1 MILFKVYKLY
11 KINKL
16 HKMDVTF
23 LFYSHSDFSDL
34 WTIIR
39 DQTNIYIPAYKRII
53 AINSN
58 STKMPDGFDAV
69 ITYDDTLNYSDKVAS
84 LLNHITTK
92 YVVFIHD
99 NDFIITFSDSIFT
112 ELMTIVE
119 EYNIDRCMFGILGK
133 NNATIKG
140 NGFSI
145 VNARNTYTPHFI
157 YPYDVGPSIWR
168 TNALKDAMAIVPNC
182 SYRDIEESE
191 IQNYCKNSLR
201 VFGFCIEDGQK
212 AYFCIGRPFPEQF
225 QFLHFTRSGG
235 FYQPYTYMDQET
247 NFNKLRE
254 KYPDTSHRKMFTL
267 DDEEGKYM
275 QYMASFRTI

>member
-1 MILFKVYKLY
+1 
-11 KINKL
+11 
-16 HKMDVTF
+16 MDVTF
-23 LFYSHSDFSDL
+23 LFYSHSDYSDI
-34 WTIIR
+34 WNIICE
-39 DQTNIYIPAYKRII
+39 QTNIYIPAYKRII

-58 STKMPDGFDAV
+58 STKIPDGFDTV
-69 ITYDDTLNYSDKVAS
+69 LTYDDSLNYSDKVVS
-84 LLNHITTK
+84 LLNHITTE

-99 NDFIITFSDSIFT
+99 NDLIMSFSESIFI
-112 ELMTIVE
+112 ELMAIVKE
-119 EYNIDRCMFGILGK
+119 HNIDRCMFGILGK

-145 VNARNTYTPHFI
+145 VDAKNTYTPHFI
-157 YPYDVGPSIWR
+157 YPYDVGPSIWK
-168 TNALKDAMAIVPNC
+168 TNSLKNAMAIVPNC
-182 SYRDIEESE
+182 SYREIEGSE
-191 IQNYCKNSLR
+191 IQKYCKNSLR

-212 AYFCIGRPFPEQF
+212 PYFCIGRPFPEEF
-225 QFLHFTRSGG
+225 QFLHFIIKAG